1 MQELH
6 LRELPIAQLTA
17 VYANSQKTK
26 PPYFSRDDFCLFR
39 PRNNQL
45 SPEVCS
51 AIVALAESNEL
62 PGWLF
67 EIIPD
72 YQEIEINSTG
82 TLPPEEKIWMTK
94 GTALICPRYSAS
106 GVRAGM
112 VVCEIPGNFEVDL
125 FDEQGYSKR
134 VRISTSEVV
143 EYDVLFEVIQPEEEG
158 ENDD

>member
-1 MQELH
+1 M
-6 LRELPIAQLTA
+6 RELPIAQLTA

-39 PRNNQL
+39 PRNNQI

-51 AIVALAESNEL
+51 AIVVLVESNEL

-67 EIIPD
+67 ALLPD
-72 YQEIEINSTG
+72 YQEIESG
-82 TLPPEEKIWMTK
+82 AQGEPPEDAIWMAK

-112 VVCEIPGNFEVDL
+112 VVCENPGAYEIELYDNK
-125 FDEQGYSKR
+125 GYSKK
-134 VRISTSEVV
+134 VKIVTTDYV
-143 EYDVLFEVIQPEEEG
+143 EFDVMFEVINDSSDEENE
-158 ENDD
+158 EP

>member
-45 SPEVCS
+45 TPEVCS
-51 AIVALAESNEL
+51 AIVSLTESNEL

-67 EIIPD
+67 ELIPD
-72 YQEIEINSTG
+72 YQEIELGATG
-82 TLPPEEKIWMTK
+82 EPPEEKIWMTK
-94 GTALICPRYSAS
+94 GVALICPKYSAS

-112 VVCEIPGNFEVDL
+112 VACETPGIFEVDL
-125 FDEQGYSKR
+125 FDQQGNGKKVKINTNEY
-134 VRISTSEVV
+134 V
-143 EYDVLFEVIQPEEEG
+143 EFDVMFEVIPEDETDEEE
-158 ENDD
+158 